1 MSKTAPC
8 GSWQSPIT
16 AELLTSKSISIYDP
30 KLVDDDVY
38 WVEMRPGNE
47 GRYALVRQTFG
58 QRPRDLVSGQY
69 SVRTKVHEYG
79 GNPYGVLDGK
89 VLFSNFADDC
99 LYTWRSSGRRRIEQF
114 LPPNQCRYADFVVN
128 RSTGPRGPLRA
139 QPGVFEH
146 AGDGGHGSAR
156 LGGRHGSGP
165 RLLFLPR
172 SQPGWNQVG
181 LAGLEP
187 SRHAVGRN

>member
-1 MSKTAPC
+1 MPKTAPC

-47 GRYALVRQTFG
+47 GRYALVRQTIG
-58 QRPRDLVSGQY
+58 QKPRDLVSGQY

-99 LYTWRSSGRRRIEQF
+99 LYTWRASGRRRVEQF
-114 LPPNQCRYADFVVN
+114 LPPNQCRYADFAVN
-128 RSTGPRGPLRA
+128 RSTGRVYAVREDHSVPNLECANTLVMVDAEARGSEVVMA
-139 QPGVFEH
+139 QGHDFYSSPVLSR
-146 AGDGGHGSAR
+146 DGTK
-156 LGGRHGSGP
+156 
-165 RLLFLPR
+165 
-172 SQPGWNQVG
+172 
-181 LAGLEP
+181 LAWL
-187 SRHAVGRN
+187 A